1 VISNPVP
8 DRPFFA
14 APIQA
19 ILLMLI
25 LILGVYLLR
34 RSRSRLV
41 GRVVMILLVLT
52 LSIFVLFPEFTTWIA
67 NQLGVGRGVD
77 FLFYVFALF
86 VLYALVLLSIRLRDQ
101 DRKITQITRAL
112 AIRDAYKFGS
122 VSPKDKTREE
132 NYSQKGSS

>member
-1 VISNPVP
+1 MISPTITASQL
-8 DRPFFA
+8 FA

-19 ILLMLI
+19 ILLLLI

-41 GRVVMILLVLT
+41 GRMVMILLVLT
-52 LSIFVLFPEFTTWIA
+52 LSIFVLFPELTTWIA
-67 NQLGVGRGVD
+67 NRLGVGRGAD

-86 VLYALVLLSIRLRDQ
+86 VLYALVLVYIRLRDQ

-112 AIRDAYKFGS
+112 AIRDAQKPGNT
-122 VSPKDKTREE
+122 SPEGEAGDINHSK
-132 NYSQKGSS
+132 KGIS

>member
-1 VISNPVP
+1 MISPP
-8 DRPFFA
+8 ITASQLFA

-19 ILLMLI
+19 ILLLLI

-34 RSRSRLV
+34 RSRLV
-41 GRVVMILLVLT
+41 GRMVMILLVLT

-67 NQLGVGRGVD
+67 NRLGVGRGAD

-86 VLYALVLLSIRLRDQ
+86 VLYALVLVYIRLRDQ

-112 AIRDAYKFGS
+112 AIREAQKPGN
-122 VSPKDKTREE
+122 T
-132 NYSQKGSS
+132 SQEGEAGDIDHSKKGIS